1 MTFAEQM
8 KARAQKN
15 PKNLVLPEG
24 TEPRTLQAARKILD
38 EGIARNVTLV
48 GPLSHIEQKAGEL
61 GIPIDGLTL
70 VDPSQSRDLETF
82 ARELHLL
89 RQAKGMTADQAR
101 EQIQDPLWW
110 GAMMVHMGQ
119 ADAMVAGAEN
129 STANV
134 LRASIAVIGTSPG
147 IKYASSCFVM
157 RHPDSKW
164 GKDGLMIFADCAVIP
179 APNAQQLAEI
189 ALAAAQSCRSYLQA
203 EPVVALLSFS
213 TKGSASHPNVDL
225 VTEALKIVR
234 EKAPELEVDGEL
246 QADAAL
252 VPSVGQKKAPGS
264 TVAGRANT
272 LIFPDLDAGN
282 IGYKLVQRLG
292 GVEAYGPF
300 LQGFAKPVSDLSR
313 GCSVE
318 DIITTAAVILVS
330 GGQST

>member
-1 MTFAEQM
+1 MTFAETM
-8 KARAQKN
+8 RERARKN
-15 PKNLVLPEG
+15 PRSLVLPEG
-24 TEPRTLQAARKILD
+24 TEPRTLQAARSVLD
-38 EGIARNVTLV
+38 QGIARAVALV
-48 GPLSHIEQKAGEL
+48 GPRADIERTAQEL
-61 GIPIDGLTL
+61 GVSLDGLQV
-70 VDPSQSRDLETF
+70 VDPASSPDRDAF
-82 ARELHLL
+82 AEELHRL
-89 RQAKGMTADQAR
+89 RQAKGMTPEQAR
-101 EQIQDPLWW
+101 DQIRDPLWW
-110 GAMMVHMGQ
+110 GAMMVRQGQ

-134 LRASIAVIGTSPG
+134 LRAAIAVIGTAPG

-157 RHPDSKW
+157 SSPDPKW

-189 ALAAAQSCRSYLQA
+189 ALAAAQSCRAYLQT
-203 EPVVALLSFS
+203 EPIVALLSFS

-225 VTEALKIVR
+225 VTEALKILK
-234 EKAPELEVDGEL
+234 EKAPDLLADGEL

-252 VPSVGQKKAPGS
+252 VPSVAQKKAPGS
-264 TVAGRANT
+264 PVAGRANT

-292 GVEAYGPF
+292 GVDAYGPF

-318 DIITTAAVILVS
+318 DIVTTSAVLLCQAAL
-330 GGQST
+330 

>member
-8 KARAQKN
+8 RTRAKQN

-24 TEPRTLQAARKILD
+24 TEPRTLQAARIIQD
-38 EGIARNVTLV
+38 EGIARHVTLV
-48 GPLSHIEQKAGEL
+48 GPLPEIQQKAQQL
-61 GIPIDGLTL
+61 NIDLKGLNL
-70 VDPSQSRDLETF
+70 VDPAQSPDFESY
-82 ARELHLL
+82 AEELQRL
-89 RQAKGMTADQAR
+89 RQAKGMSLEQAR
-101 EQIQDPLWW
+101 QQIQDPLWW
-110 GAMMVHMGQ
+110 GAMMVHKGT

-134 LRASIAVIGTSPG
+134 LRASIAIIGTSPG

-157 RHPDSKW
+157 SHPDPKW

-189 ALAAAQSCRSYLQA
+189 ALAAAQSCRSYLQTD
-203 EPVVALLSFS
+203 PVVALLSFS
-213 TKGSASHPNVDL
+213 TKGSAAHPNVEL
-225 VTEALKIVR
+225 VTEALKIIQ
-234 EKAPELEVDGEL
+234 EKDPGLIVDGEL

-252 VPSVGQKKAPGS
+252 VSSVGQKKAPGS
-264 TVAGRANT
+264 PVAGRANT

-300 LQGFAKPVSDLSR
+300 LQGFARPVSDLSR
-313 GCSVE
+313 GCSID
-318 DIITTAAVILVS
+318 DIVTTAAVILC
-330 GGQST
+330 QAAN